1 MLKSFLYIYPHLFPL
16 LSIQSKINGFA
27 NAFLQYK
34 ITKSNRK
41 VKENQRLGHKEVE
54 ASARDTN
61 TSYHHIILGRWH
73 QCTWLLAKMLLPGVY
88 TAMDTLAGPSMIH
101 LMASIWT
108 PALISCC
115 SPVQGRMA
123 VTSTTVYEFGNV
135 VRSQHVYKSVW
146 TTLTHWLV

>member
-1 MLKSFLYIYPHLFPL
+1 MSSIAGRSIETLNAICIITGVTDDHHIPCFLTSSSYKHEVMLQSFLYIYPHLFPL

-41 VKENQRLGHKEVE
+41 VKENQRLGYIEVE

-61 TSYHHIILGRWH
+61 TNLSYHHIILGRWH

-88 TAMDTLAGPSMIH
+88 TAMDTLPGPSMIH
-101 LMASIWT
+101 LMASI
-108 PALISCC
+108 
-115 SPVQGRMA
+115 
-123 VTSTTVYEFGNV
+123 
-135 VRSQHVYKSVW
+135 
-146 TTLTHWLV
+146 